1 VTVVEDALVGVVVGE
16 GMTVEE
22 EVGEAGAVLE
32 DEGEDEEDEGV
43 GEVVLEF
50 YPSEPPKITKNS
62 SL

>member
-1 VTVVEDALVGVVVGE
+1 MSFDNWMAFVQ
-16 GMTVEE
+16 EE

-50 YPSEPPKITKNS
+50 YPSETTKIMKIS

>member
-1 VTVVEDALVGVVVGE
+1 LAFVQ
-16 GMTVEE
+16 EE

-43 GEVVLEF
+43 GEVVQEF
-50 YPSEPPKITKNS
+50 YPSEPPKIMKNS